1 MVCLESIMKTENLA
15 RRIFL
20 AASDVRSATASE
32 MERPKL
38 LVYARVAMLFEI
50 TRLAGLQFLV
60 APGGLPAYF
69 ASPFGAGDFL
79 TGLTAAIAAWAL
91 GRPGSRRYALVLAWN
106 SLGLVDALFGLAVS
120 SYGGI
125 LGQISAMLGNGL
137 YLLPIDIVV
146 HAFAISV
153 LLTGRV
159 SRYMT
164 K

>member
-1 MVCLESIMKTENLA
+1 MTSG
-15 RRIFL
+15 
-20 AASDVRSATASE
+20 

-38 LVYARVAMLFEI
+38 LAYVRVAMLFEI

-60 APGGLPAYF
+60 APKSLPAYF

-79 TGLTAAIAAWAL
+79 TGLTAAVAVWAL
-91 GRPGSRRYALVLAWN
+91 GRAGPRRYALVIAWN

-125 LGQISAMLGNGL
+125 LGQISAMLGAGL
-137 YLLPIDIVV
+137 YLLPIDMVV
-146 HAFAISV
+146 HVLAISV

-164 K
+164 R